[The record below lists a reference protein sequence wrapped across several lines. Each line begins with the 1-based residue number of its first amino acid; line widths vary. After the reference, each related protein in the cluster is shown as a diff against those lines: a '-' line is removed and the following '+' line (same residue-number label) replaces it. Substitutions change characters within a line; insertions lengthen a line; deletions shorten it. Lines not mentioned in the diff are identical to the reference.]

1 MSLILILYFSYLLKD
16 VEGTCEVT
24 LLLSVL
30 LDVDSAGAVD
40 AAGVGF
46 FLPFPAADPA
56 FPLDFLPFFLPA
68 YAFSRSSTHIVAS

>member
-1 MSLILILYFSYLLKD
+1 MSLMLILYFSYLFKD
-16 VEGTCEVT
+16 AGGTCDVF

-30 LDVDSAGAVD
+30 LVVDNAGVVD
-40 AAGVGF
+40 ATGGVF
-46 FLPFPAADPA
+46 FLPFPAADTA

>member
-1 MSLILILYFSYLLKD
+1 MLILYFSYLLTDAEGAWD
-16 VEGTCEVT
+16 VF

-30 LDVDSAGAVD
+30 LVVDRAGVVD
-40 AAGVGF
+40 ATGGGF

-68 YAFSRSSTHIVAS
+68 YALSRSSTHIVAY